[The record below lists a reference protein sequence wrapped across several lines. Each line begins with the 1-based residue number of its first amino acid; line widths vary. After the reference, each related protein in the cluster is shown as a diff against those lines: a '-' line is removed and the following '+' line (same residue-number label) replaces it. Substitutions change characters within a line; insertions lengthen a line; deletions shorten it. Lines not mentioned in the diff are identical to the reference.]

1 MRPSMPSVN
10 LSGRAKAA
18 IWTVV
23 ALIVLLIIAIR
34 LTGVYI
40 DWLWFKHAD
49 VSNVFSTILWTRIIL
64 FAIFGV
70 LMALIIGGNVAI
82 AYLLRPP
89 FRPMSTEQQNLE
101 RYRAVLEPRRRL
113 VLGIICAIAL
123 LTAGMSAQATWTHWQ
138 LWLNGGSFGVK
149 DPQFGKDISFYAWDY
164 PVYRLMLNFGFTA
177 IIFSILLVLVV
188 HYLSGAIRLQ
198 TPGPKVTPHA
208 RRHLTILVFVF
219 MVLKALAYWL
229 DRYGLVFSVRSGK
242 FTGASYTDVHAVLPA
257 RTILFWIAIVLAL
270 LVLASLWLRSALYP
284 AIGFV
289 VLIVLSIVISGIY
302 PQLLQQLSVK
312 PNANAKEAP
321 YIRRN
326 IDSTRQAY
334 GVVTNTNSTPGNVNY
349 IAYSPTAQPATNVLT
364 PANPT
369 VGDIRLL
376 DPNVISPTVQQYQ
389 AGKNVY
395 GFAPK
400 LDMDHYTIDGKINDY
415 VVGVRELDAAN
426 LAGNQTSWI
435 NSHTV
440 YTHGYGFVAAQAD
453 KDVTTLG
460 SEPGAYT
467 EGGIPQT
474 GPLNLTQPRSY
485 FGEMLP
491 DYSIVGSEGQPQEFD
506 GNGDTKYRYDGG
518 GGVPLGNIFTRLAF
532 AVKYKQA
539 NFVLNKA
546 ASAKGA
552 SIIFIRNPR
561 TMVQKAAP
569 YLTVDSDPFPIVDE
583 STGHI
588 VWMLDAY
595 TTMNNYPYS
604 QRMSL
609 SSLTSDSFSTTDKT
623 AQQPNDSINYIRNSV
638 KATVDAYT
646 GKVTLYQWDTKD
658 PVLKAWMKIFPGTV
672 QPASSMPADVQAHVR
687 YPEDLFEVQRAMLA
701 AYHVDDPQI
710 FYNASDKWTVPADP
724 TAPSVSNQPPYYILA
739 SAPDGSAT
747 TAEYQL
753 TTPMKVN
760 TQTYLASYMSVDSE
774 PGPNYGKITTLVLPP
789 GSVVDG
795 PEQVHANF
803 NANQVI
809 SSDITLLSGQG
820 STPVWGNLLTMPI
833 GDSFLYVEPL
843 YVAAQT
849 NGFPVLQRI
858 VVYYGKTIG
867 YAGNLG
873 DALLDL
879 SENPA
884 QVGTTLNGGGTTT
897 PPSNTTTPP
906 SNTTTPPSNTTTPSS
921 SPSSSPSGTP
931 SSSNATQSQLLTQ
944 INSAY
949 AALQTCQGPTQC
961 ASAQKTLNDLVS
973 VYLTKYGPKH

>member
-1 MRPSMPSVN
+1 MRPPMPSVN
-10 LSGRAKAA
+10 LSRRAKAA

-23 ALIVLLIIAIR
+23 ALLALIVIAIR
-34 LTGVYI
+34 MTGVYI
-40 DWLWFKHAD
+40 DWLWFKQAGYR
-49 VSNVFSTILWTRIIL
+49 NVWSTVLWTRVSL

-70 LMALIIGGNVAI
+70 LMALIVGGNLVI

-113 VLGIICAIAL
+113 VLIVISAIAL
-123 LTAGMSAQATWTHWQ
+123 LTAGMSAQATWAHWQ
-138 LWLNGGSFGVK
+138 LWLHGGAFGVK
-149 DPQFGKDISFYAWDY
+149 DPQFHKDLSFYAWDY

-177 IIFSILLVLVV
+177 IIFSILLTIVV
-188 HYLSGAIRLQ
+188 HYLTGAIRLQ
-198 TPGPKVTPHA
+198 TPGPKVTQNA

-219 MVLKALAYWL
+219 MALKACAYWL
-229 DRYGLVFSVRSGK
+229 DRYGLVFSGRSGK
-242 FTGASYTDVHAVLPA
+242 FTGASYTDIHAVLPA
-257 RTILFWIAIVLAL
+257 RTILFWIAIILAL

-302 PQLLQQLSVK
+302 PALLQQISVK
-312 PNANAKEAP
+312 PNANSKEAP
-321 YIRRN
+321 YILRN
-326 IDSTRQAY
+326 IDSTRAAY
-334 GVVTNTNSTPGNVNY
+334 GVVTNTGSASGNVNY
-349 IAYSPTAQPATNVLT
+349 IKYSPTAQPSTDALT
-364 PANPT
+364 PTNPT
-369 VGDIRLL
+369 VSDIRLL

-400 LDMDHYTIDGKINDY
+400 LDMDHYTIDGKVNDY
-415 VVGVRELDAAN
+415 VVGVRELDAGK

-435 NSHTV
+435 NEHTV

-485 FGEMLP
+485 FGELLP
-491 DYSIVGSEGQPQEFD
+491 EYSIVGAEGQPQEFD
-506 GNGDTKYRYDGG
+506 GNGDTKYRYDGK
-518 GGVPLGNIFTRLAF
+518 GGVSLGNIFTRLAF
-532 AVKYKQA
+532 AVKYKQV
-539 NFVLNKA
+539 NFVLNNA

-552 SIIFIRNPR
+552 SIIFIRDPR
-561 TMVQKAAP
+561 TMVKKAAP
-569 YLTVDSDPFPIVDE
+569 YLAVDSDPFPFVDE

-588 VWMLDAY
+588 MWMVDGY
-595 TTMNNYPYS
+595 TTLNNYPYS
-604 QRMSL
+604 QRQSL
-609 SSLTSDSFSTTDKT
+609 SSLTSDSLSTTDRT

-646 GKVTLYQWDTKD
+646 GKVTLYQWDNTD

-672 QPASSMPADVQAHVR
+672 QPNSSMPTDVRAHVR

-701 AYHVDDPQI
+701 AYHVDNPQT
-710 FYNASDKWTVPADP
+710 FYNQSDKWTVPADP
-724 TAPSVSNQPPYYILA
+724 TAPSVANQPPYYILA
-739 SAPDGSAT
+739 STPDGSST
-747 TAEYQL
+747 TADYQL

-760 TQTYLASYMSVDSE
+760 NSTYLASYISVDSN
-774 PGPNYGKITTLVLPP
+774 PGPNFGKMTVLVLPP

-795 PEQVHANF
+795 PEQVHSNF

-820 STPVWGNLLTMPI
+820 SQPVWGNLLTMPI

-843 YVAAQT
+843 YVQAQT

-858 VVYYGKTIG
+858 VLYYGKTIG
-867 YAGNLG
+867 YADNLG

-879 SENPA
+879 SINPS
-884 QVGTTLNGGGTTT
+884 QVGSTLNSGTTVTPPTTSPTT
-897 PPSNTTTPP
+897 PPSTTTTSPTTPP
-906 SNTTTPPSNTTTPSS
+906 SSTSPGSTASTPPSSS
-921 SPSSSPSGTP
+921 TA
-931 SSSNATQSQLLTQ
+931 NQLLTR

-949 AALQTCQGPTQC
+949 SALQTRQGATQC
-961 ASAQKTLNDLVS
+961 ASAQQTLNTLVS
-973 VYLTKYGPKH
+973 QYLIKYGPKQ